1 MYRLML
7 GLVLT
12 FAFGAGVL
20 NAQNTM
26 TAKKDVDP
34 KAKQILDKL
43 KKQYDSYKSME
54 VKFELTMELPGQ
66 PAENQKGSVIQDGK
80 KYQVKMNDQEIYA
93 DGKTVWVYLKK
104 NKEVQINN
112 ADESAGSEFLS
123 PKQMLRLYE
132 TENFVYAI
140 TEERNENGKP
150 VADIEFKPLDKKSE
164 YSKMRLTVDKNAN
177 KMLSLRIFSKDGSR
191 YTLKVNDIIPN
202 KTYDPGIFAFNPKA
216 FPGVHI
222 EDLRID

>member
-1 MYRLML
+1 MHKILL
-7 GLVLT
+7 LLALT
-12 FAFGAGVL
+12 WCTLSVS
-20 NAQNTM
+20 AQNTM
-26 TAKKDVDP
+26 NTKKDIDP
-34 KAKQILDKL
+34 KARQILDKL

-66 PAENQKGSVIQDGK
+66 PAELQKGNVIQDGK
-80 KYQVKMNDQEIYA
+80 KYMVKMNDQEIYS

-112 ADESAGSEFLS
+112 AEEGAGSEFLS

-140 TEERNENGKP
+140 TEERTENGKQ
-150 VADIEFKPLDKKSE
+150 VADIEFKPLEKKSE
-164 YSKMRLTVDKNAN
+164 YSKMRLTVDKSAN

-191 YTLKVNDIIPN
+191 YTLKVNDLIPN
-202 KTYDPGIFAFNPKA
+202 KTYEAGIFAFNPKA
-216 FPGVHI
+216 YPGVHI